1 MTITLDKNEDENEN
15 PQNKTEGAENT
26 CMTITEDANG
36 EAA

>member
-1 MTITLDKNEDENEN
+1 MTITVDKNEDEN